1 MTYTLNELNALCRLF
16 IFHLNEVYT
25 VKEMRAKIN
34 AERVVIFD
42 TDEIHAEIEAN
53 DLANDLG

>member
-1 MTYTLNELNALCRLF
+1 MTYTMNEVHALCRLF

-25 VKEMRAKIN
+25 VKEMRAKIAN
-34 AERVVIFD
+34 ERVVIFD

>member
-1 MTYTLNELNALCRLF
+1 MTYSLNELNALCRLF

-25 VKEMRAKIN
+25 VKEMRAKIAN
-34 AERVVIFD
+34 ERVVIFD

>member
-1 MTYTLNELNALCRLF
+1 MTHSLTELNALCRLF
-16 IFHLNEVYT
+16 LFHLNEVYT
-25 VKEMRAKIN
+25 VKEMRAKLK

-42 TDEIHAEIEAN
+42 LDEIDAEIEAN

>member
-16 IFHLNEVYT
+16 LMHLNEVYT

-42 TDEIHAEIEAN
+42 HEEIHAEIEAN

>member
-1 MTYTLNELNALCRLF
+1 MTYSLNELNALCRLF

-34 AERVVIFD
+34 TERVVIFD